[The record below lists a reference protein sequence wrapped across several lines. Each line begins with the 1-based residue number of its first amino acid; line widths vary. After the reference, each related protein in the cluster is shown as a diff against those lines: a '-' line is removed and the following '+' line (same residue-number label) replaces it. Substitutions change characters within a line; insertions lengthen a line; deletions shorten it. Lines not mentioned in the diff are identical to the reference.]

1 MISRHLDGGP
11 HGWPDAGRRRN
22 ACEVSHTV
30 KGEARS
36 KHLLPRLTCR
46 CFFRRAFP
54 FTASTRTMKCESG
67 ASGLSA
73 VPDGRDF
80 QLGDSVAACLPYPTV
95 HRAVLPRAVRNHGGG
110 RQGITWVLQAD
121 HPGPCAPR
129 CTRAAAEANSRD
141 AVCCSPTRAALQLP
155 QTTCPEASIECKR
168 VTTEEV

>member
-11 HGWPDAGRRRN
+11 HGWPEAGRRRN

-46 CFFRRAFP
+46 CV
-54 FTASTRTMKCESG
+54 CESG

-80 QLGDSVAACLPYPTV
+80 QLGDSVAACPPYPTV

-129 CTRAAAEANSRD
+129 CTRPPLRPTHAMLF
-141 AVCCSPTRAALQLP
+141 AVLLLAPRCNCRRRRVLRAASNVS
-155 QTTCPEASIECKR
+155 A
-168 VTTEEV
+168 